1 MKKSISIFLCSFSAL
16 VLSAEVVLAGPQ
28 PVALAAA
35 KEIFATPIEATASK
49 AKTRSG
55 TSLIVRN
62 TDLGEAGYKQE
73 LIVAPPSTRRATT
86 VPLLLPPHVIKK
98 VVPPVTA
105 TNDKERYQGEIDEG
119 ETDQDPQF
127 LQCNSRALVEILA
140 NEITYG
146 AGGPQVPTRL
156 GYSIDGGSAVPMYGG
171 GNVALHMTEEIALS
185 SNQVLSFIGR
195 SAYPDFNTQY
205 PWINYNV
212 PSDDAVNAAILINGS
227 NFFTIAAAKG
237 VQMVPYG
244 MQQSLQQILGNMI
257 DWNTGLVILPANKV
271 IVLFELGATSPSSP
285 AFDFNDL
292 IVSITTDCNNA
303 AEVVLRDSIGPD
315 NALTNGQRVISSWV
329 TSISGYDYVSFSL
342 TPAESVTLTE
352 LTAVIGSPFGQSPAI
367 VWNAFNYFVKIWS
380 SPQARVLLPTIG
392 DVMNCAFPFPSNFS
406 SNDYVPP
413 VFGGAFAQAPFN
425 WETGSYLATFNLLND
440 PNVSC
445 PVVNLQSGVEYA
457 FAIQPIRPSFVNT
470 SMGVVT
476 SREVGTTDW
485 RYLNS
490 GPSGF
495 PITAYSTPSL
505 PLTGRVGFRLVGVP
519 Q

>member
-1 MKKSISIFLCSFSAL
+1 MKRSISIFLCSFSAL

-28 PVALAAA
+28 PVALAEA

-98 VVPPVTA
+98 VVAPVTA
-105 TNDKERYQGEIDEG
+105 TNDKERYQGEIDQG

-127 LQCNSRALVEILA
+127 LECNSRALVEILA

-156 GYSIDGGSAVPMYGG
+156 DYSIDGGSAVPMYGG

-237 VQMVPYG
+237 VQMVPFG

-303 AEVVLRDSIGPD
+303 GEVVLRDSIGPD
-315 NALTNGQRVISSWV
+315 NTLTNGQRVISNVV
-329 TSISGYDYVSFSL
+329 TSISGYHYVTFSL
-342 TPAESVTLTE
+342 TPAEPVTLTE
-352 LTAVIGSPFGQSPAI
+352 LTAVIGSPFGHSPAI
-367 VWNAFNYFVKIWS
+367 VWNAFDYFVKIWS
-380 SPQARVLLPTIG
+380 SPQARVSLPTIG

-406 SNDYVPP
+406 SNNYVPP
-413 VFGGAFAQAPFN
+413 VFGGAFASMPFN
-425 WETGSYLATFNLLND
+425 WATGSYLATFNLLDD

-445 PVVNLQSGVEYA
+445 PVVNLQAGVEYA

-485 RYLNS
+485 HYSNNS
-490 GPSGF
+490 SGY
-495 PITAYSTPSL
+495 PITAASTPSL

>member
-1 MKKSISIFLCSFSAL
+1 MKRSISIFLCSFSAL

-98 VVPPVTA
+98 VVAPVTA
-105 TNDKERYQGEIDEG
+105 TNDKKIEQGEIDPG
-119 ETDQDPQF
+119 ETGQGPQF

-237 VQMVPYG
+237 VQMVPFG

-303 AEVVLRDSIGPD
+303 AEVVLRDSIGAD
-315 NALTNGQRVISSWV
+315 NTLTNGGRVI
-329 TSISGYDYVSFSL
+329 TITTTASGGITYVAFELSPS
-342 TPAESVTLTE
+342 ESVTLRE
-352 LTAVIGSPFGQSPAI
+352 VSMVVGSATLLPLI
-367 VWNAFNYFVKIWS
+367 VWPAFDYQVRVWS
-380 SPQARVLLPTIG
+380 SPQARAAFPRIG
-392 DVMNCAFPFPSNFS
+392 DLMNCQFPFPSNFP
-406 SNDYVPP
+406 SNDYTPP
-413 VFGGAFAQAPFN
+413 NFGSAVGPVPFN
-425 WETGSYLATFNLLND
+425 DEVNTHFLTFNVLED
-440 PNVSC
+440 ANVSC
-445 PVVNLQSGVEYA
+445 PPVTLQSGGTFPV
-457 FAIQPIRPSFVNT
+457 AIQAIRPPSAGST
-470 SMGVVT
+470 IGIVT
-476 SREVGTTDW
+476 SLETGVTDIRYTDLNNQQGT
-485 RYLNS
+485 
-490 GPSGF
+490 
-495 PITAYSTPSL
+495 PITSLSTPGL
-505 PLTGRVGFRLVGVP
+505 PLTGRVGYKVVGL
-519 Q
+519 QQ